1 MMPDPDTT
9 CDEVFAAVSGAGA
22 VAVGVCG
29 VEVLGEA
36 RDAIRR
42 RRSAGLHDGMAFT
55 YRNPERSTD
64 PRRALPSAQCAVVA
78 AFPYPTGRSEPSGAL
93 VAEVSRY
100 AAQDTYG
107 ALRAALGAG
116 AEVLRARGHRAVVL
130 ADDNALVDRS
140 LAVRAGLG
148 WLGKNTNLLVPGAG
162 SWVVIG
168 SILTDM
174 VLDPGA
180 GLEVHTDPRRAVDR
194 GCGSCT
200 RCMTAC
206 PTGALVAPGV
216 MDSSRCLSWLLQR
229 TGEFP
234 RRFRVA
240 LGTRIY
246 GCDSCQEVC
255 PPSSASVSLQ
265 SVSLHAGSL
274 QSGGVHSAAAAA
286 RADGQASPPGDRVA
300 IEDLLTLPD
309 EELLERFGA
318 WYIPRRDPRYLRR
331 NALVVLGNAAAE
343 LDPSSEA
350 SQHGDSH
357 ASAMAVVSRLLR
369 DYLADEDPLLVHHA
383 AWAVRRAGVDDLL
396 DEAPWRTHP
405 EVLAERARP
414 HPNHSAPGPAMP
426 DARIPKRLSLLA
438 GEVRHRETGPDAR

>member
-1 MMPDPDTT
+1 MPHSEAMR
-9 CDEVFAAVSGAGA
+9 DEVFAAVLGAGA

-29 VEVLGEA
+29 VEVLEEA
-36 RDAIRR
+36 RDTIRR

-64 PRRALPSAQCAVVA
+64 PKRALPSAQSAVVA
-78 AFPYPTGRSEPSGAL
+78 AFPYRTERSERPGAA

-100 AAQDTYG
+100 ASEDTYG

-116 AEVLRARGHRAVVL
+116 AEVLRAQGHRAVVL

-148 WLGKNTNLLVPGAG
+148 WLGKNTNLLVPGVG

-168 SILTDM
+168 SILTDA
-174 VLDPGA
+174 VLPGNTMLPGNPDPQRA
-180 GLEVHTDPRRAVDR
+180 LEQ

-200 RCMTAC
+200 RCMTTC

-240 LGTRIY
+240 LGARIY
-246 GCDSCQEVC
+246 GCDDCQEAC
-255 PPSSASVSLQ
+255 PPSRVSVS
-265 SVSLHAGSL
+265 VNPGSPEVGDR
-274 QSGGVHSAAAAA
+274 S
-286 RADGQASPPGDRVA
+286 RPDGAPLPPGDWVELA
-300 IEDLLTLPD
+300 DLLTMTD
-309 EELLERFGA
+309 EALLEGFGS

-331 NALVVLGNAAAE
+331 NALVVLGNVASGSAS
-343 LDPSSEA
+343 PSGVPCQLGTA
-350 SQHGDSH
+350 DHRG
-357 ASAMAVVSRLLR
+357 LLR
-369 DYLADEDPLLVHHA
+369 RYLADEDPLLVQHA
-383 AWAVRRAGVDDLL
+383 AWAARRACADDLL
-396 DEAPWRTHP
+396 DEEPWRNHP
-405 EVLAERARP
+405 EVLAELARP
-414 HPNHSAPGPAMP
+414 HPRH
-426 DARIPKRLSLLA
+426 DVQDHEVQDHEVLLVA
-438 GEVRHRETGPDAR
+438 AAQHRETGPDVPSE

>member
-1 MMPDPDTT
+1 MPDPEVTR
-9 CDEVFAAVSGAGA
+9 DEVFAAVLGAGA

-29 VEVLGEA
+29 VEVLEEA
-36 RDAIRR
+36 RDTIRR

-64 PRRALPSAQCAVVA
+64 PKRALPSAQSAVVA
-78 AFPYPTGRSEPSGAL
+78 AFPYRTQRCERPDAA

-100 AAQDTYG
+100 AAEDTYG

-116 AEVLRARGHRAVVL
+116 AEVLRDRKHRAVVL

-148 WLGKNTNLLVPGAG
+148 WLGKNTNLLVPGVG

-168 SILTDM
+168 SILIDT
-174 VLDPGA
+174 VLPASSVLPGKT
-180 GLEVHTDPRRAVDR
+180 GLPGNTGSQRALEL

-240 LGTRIY
+240 LGARIY
-246 GCDSCQEVC
+246 GCDDCQEAC
-255 PPSSASVSLQ
+255 PPSRPSISVHTGSREVRDRSQ
-265 SVSLHAGSL
+265 S
-274 QSGGVHSAAAAA
+274 
-286 RADGQASPPGDRVA
+286 DGAPLPPGDWVELA
-300 IEDLLTLPD
+300 DLLTMTD
-309 EELLERFGA
+309 EALLERFGA
-318 WYIPRRDPRYLRR
+318 WYIPKRDPRYLRR
-331 NALVVLGNAAAE
+331 NALVVLGN
-343 LDPSSEA
+343 LA
-350 SQHGDSH
+350 SDS
-357 ASAMAVVSRLLR
+357 ASPRGGRRRLGTTDVRGLLR
-369 DYLADEDPLLVHHA
+369 RYLADEDPLLVQHA
-383 AWAVRRAGVDDLL
+383 AWAARRACVDDLL
-396 DEAPWRTHP
+396 DEEPWRTHP

-414 HPNHSAPGPAMP
+414 HPQHEVQHQQVP
-426 DARIPKRLSLLA
+426 DQQVPDHEPLLA
-438 GEVRHRETGPDAR
+438 AVVQHRETGPDVPS